1 MNWSKIVKTT
11 AVGSIVLM
19 TSAVMAANDDV
30 TSKIIGAEGDAIG
43 SVTLQQG
50 SGGVLMTVELDNGA
64 LTSGWHGI
72 HFHAHG
78 TCDDVGEF
86 KLSGGHVG
94 KKPGAHGLLNPEGP
108 EFGDLP
114 NIFVPEGSDAKAQ
127 FFAVG
132 LTLAPS
138 SDGEALLD
146 ADGSALVIHAQLD
159 DHITQP
165 IGGAGGRVACAV
177 LQ

>member
-1 MNWSKIVKTT
+1 MDWSKIVKTT
-11 AVGSIVLM
+11 VFGSLVLM
-19 TSAVMAANDDV
+19 GTAATAQNDEV
-30 TSKIIGAEGDAIG
+30 TSEIIGAEGKAIG

-50 SGGVLMTVELDNGA
+50 TGGVLMTVELNDGA
-64 LTSGWHGI
+64 LTAGWHGI

-78 TCDDVGEF
+78 TCSDVGEF

-114 NIFVPEGSDAKAQ
+114 NIYIPEGSDAKAQ
-127 FFAVG
+127 FFSAG
-132 LTLAPS
+132 LTLAS
-138 SDGEALLD
+138 GSDGEALLD

-165 IGGAGGRVACAV
+165 IGGAGARVACAV

>member
-1 MNWSKIVKTT
+1 MDWSKIIKCSVF
-11 AVGSIVLM
+11 GSLALIGSV
-19 TSAVMAANDDV
+19 AMAENDEV
-30 TSKIIGAEGDAIG
+30 TSKIIGAEGNTIG
-43 SVTLQQG
+43 SVKLQQG
-50 SGGVLMTVELDNGA
+50 TSGVLMTVELDQGA
-64 LTSGWHGI
+64 LSAGWHGI

-78 TCDDVGEF
+78 TCEDVGEF

-114 NIFVPEGSDAKAQ
+114 NIYMPDGSDAKAQ
-127 FFAVG
+127 FFAAG
-132 LTLAPS
+132 LTLSPNS
-138 SDGEALLD
+138 GGEALLD
-146 ADGSALVIHAQLD
+146 NDGSALVIHAELD

-177 LQ
+177 LK

>member
-1 MNWSKIVKTT
+1 MNWSTILKTT
-11 AVGSIVLM
+11 VFGSLVLM
-19 TSAVMAANDDV
+19 GSAAIAEKDEI
-30 TSKIIGAEGDAIG
+30 TSKIIGAEGNTIG
-43 SVTLQQG
+43 AVKLQQG
-50 SGGVLMTVELDNGA
+50 SGGVLMTVELDKDA
-64 LTSGWHGI
+64 LSPGWHGI

-78 TCDDVGEF
+78 TCEDIGEF

-127 FFAVG
+127 FFAAG
-132 LTLAPS
+132 LTLATGQ
-138 SDGEALLD
+138 DGEALLD
-146 ADGSALVIHAQLD
+146 DDGSALVIHAQED
-159 DHITQP
+159 DHLTQP

>member
-1 MNWSKIVKTT
+1 MCWTNILRTT
-11 AVGSIVLM
+11 LFGSLVLLG
-19 TSAVMAANDDV
+19 SAAMADNDEV
-30 TSKIIGAEGDAIG
+30 TSNIVGAEGDTIG
-43 SVTLQQG
+43 AVKLQQG
-50 SGGVLMTVELDNGA
+50 TGGVLMTVELDNGA
-64 LTSGWHGI
+64 LSPGWHGI

-78 TCDDVGEF
+78 TCEDVGEF

-114 NIFVPEGSDAKAQ
+114 NIYVPEGSDAKAQ

-132 LTLAPS
+132 LVLS
-138 SDGEALLD
+138 KGDGEALLD
-146 ADGSALVIHAQLD
+146 DDGSALVIHAQQD

-177 LQ
+177 LK